1 MDITKRFDRLLSI
14 YFYLQSKPL
23 VKAQDLADKY
33 EVSLRTIYRDI
44 KSLELAGIPII
55 GEAGYGYSLMNS
67 YRIQPISFNEQ
78 EALSF
83 GVAEKLMQHY
93 LDKEMGEHFT
103 NALLKMKGVLRF
115 SDKENVADLESK
127 VLINK
132 KKNFLNERVP
142 AALATLLESMVK
154 KRQIYLRYKS
164 VESQLQERNVE
175 VAGVFQEGQFWY
187 FLAYCHL
194 RQDMR
199 QFRLDRI
206 EDIRLTDIRCTQQL
220 KPLHV
225 YLDEKKKREEI
236 TLVRILV
243 KKTMARYL
251 HWERQFY
258 GFISEKENGDS
269 MEMIFHSNHLEHFAR
284 WFLMFA
290 DESVVLEP
298 EELKS
303 KVKILIEGALK
314 NL

>member
-194 RQDMR
+194 RQDIR

-303 KVKILIEGALK
+303 QVKILIEGALK